1 MNLLLLQIANEVA
14 ETEDGTKTI
23 TLIEILMKGG
33 WILLPLLILSF
44 VAIYIF
50 VERFLTIQKA
60 SKIEKN
66 FMANIRD
73 HVVGGNVEA
82 AKALCNTADTPIA
95 RMIAKGIIRIG
106 KPLKNIEV
114 SIENVGKLEIFR
126 LEKNLATLA
135 TISGAAP
142 MIGFLGTVTGMIKAF
157 FNLANAGDN
166 IDVGLLSGGIYEAL
180 ITTAVGL
187 AIGIVAFV
195 CYNYL
200 VSQVEKVIHRM
211 EATSIE
217 FIDLLQEPAH

>member
-1 MNLLLLQIANEVA
+1 
-14 ETEDGTKTI
+14 
-23 TLIEILMKGG
+23 
-33 WILLPLLILSF
+33 
-44 VAIYIF
+44 
-50 VERFLTIQKA
+50 
-60 SKIEKN
+60 
-66 FMANIRD
+66 
-73 HVVGGNVEA
+73 
-82 AKALCNTADTPIA
+82 
-95 RMIAKGIIRIG
+95 
-106 KPLKNIEV
+106 
-114 SIENVGKLEIFR
+114 
-126 LEKNLATLA
+126 
-135 TISGAAP
+135 

-200 VSQVEKVIHRM
+200 VSQVEKVIHCM